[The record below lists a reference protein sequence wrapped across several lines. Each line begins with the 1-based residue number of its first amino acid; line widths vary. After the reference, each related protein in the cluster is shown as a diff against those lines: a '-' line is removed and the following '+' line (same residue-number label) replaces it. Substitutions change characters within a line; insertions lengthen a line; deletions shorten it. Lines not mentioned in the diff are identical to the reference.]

1 MDAVIERN
9 RERWPLRRIVSL
21 SDLEEG
27 MARDR
32 PAATARKGH
41 SSYFVARLGG
51 RLRLSGRSLA
61 IADGLTR
68 VAGRLWRL
76 MRGVMSVVGMF
87 LMRGGGLAR
96 CSVARTG
103 QGARKQDACK
113 IEKREL

>member
-1 MDAVIERN
+1 M
-9 RERWPLRRIVSL
+9 

-32 PAATARKGH
+32 PAAIARKGR

-51 RLRLSGRSLA
+51 RLRLSGRGLA

-68 VAGRLWRL
+68 VAGRLGRF
-76 MRGVMSVVGMF
+76 MRSMMNVVGMF

-96 CSVARTG
+96 CSGARTG

-113 IEKREL
+113 IEKWEL